1 MAEEC
6 PLEEGRKMEIESETK
21 KCPFCAE
28 DIKAEAIACR
38 YCGRDLGSNS
48 SNSSGIYS
56 AEVHTTVQQNRSIGL
71 SIASLILG
79 VIASVIGLVDLGLIQ
94 DGTYDY
100 ILDSEIGLL
109 AILSL
114 TSLGLGIAAKVKQQ
128 RASMG
133 ALIVSI
139 ISVVIFLA
147 CTSYSQYA

>member
-1 MAEEC
+1 
-6 PLEEGRKMEIESETK
+6 MEIQSETK

-38 YCGRDLGSNS
+38 YCGRSLGVNS
-48 SNSSGIYS
+48 QTIAGTYS
-56 AEVHTTVQQNRSIGL
+56 ADPYASLEQNRSIAL
-71 SIASLILG
+71 TVSSLILG
-79 VIASVIGLVDLGLIQ
+79 VIASVIGLIDLGLIQ

-114 TSLGLGIAAKVKQQ
+114 TSLGLGIASKVKQQ

-147 CTSYSQYA
+147 CSSYSQYAM

>member
-1 MAEEC
+1 
-6 PLEEGRKMEIESETK
+6 
-21 KCPFCAE
+21 
-28 DIKAEAIACR
+28 
-38 YCGRDLGSNS
+38 
-48 SNSSGIYS
+48 
-56 AEVHTTVQQNRSIGL
+56 
-71 SIASLILG
+71 
-79 VIASVIGLVDLGLIQ
+79 VIGLVDLGLVQ

-128 RASMG
+128 RASIG

-147 CTSYSQYA
+147 CTSYSQYAF

>member
-1 MAEEC
+1 MDT
-6 PLEEGRKMEIESETK
+6 ESDTK

-28 DIKAEAIACR
+28 DIKVEAIACR
-38 YCGRDLGSNS
+38 YCGRDLQISTAVSSAAISGSMNQNS
-48 SNSSGIYS
+48 EAS
-56 AEVHTTVQQNRSIGL
+56 RSIGL
-71 SIASLILG
+71 SVASLILG

-128 RASMG
+128 RASLG

-139 ISVVIFLA
+139 IAVVIFLA

>member
-1 MAEEC
+1 
-6 PLEEGRKMEIESETK
+6 MEIESETK

-28 DIKAEAIACR
+28 YIKAEAIACR

>member
-1 MAEEC
+1 
-6 PLEEGRKMEIESETK
+6 MEIESETK
-21 KCPFCAE
+21 KCPYCAE

-38 YCGRDLGSNS
+38 YCGRDIGSNS
-48 SNSSGIYS
+48 QTSNGSFS
-56 AEVHTTVQQNRSIGL
+56 ASTNTDFEENKSIAL
-71 SIASLILG
+71 SVASLILG
-79 VIASVIGLVDLGLIQ
+79 VIASVIGLVDLGLVQ

-128 RASMG
+128 RASIG

-147 CTSYSQYA
+147 CTSYSQYAF

>member
-1 MAEEC
+1 
-6 PLEEGRKMEIESETK
+6 MEIESETK
-21 KCPFCAE
+21 KCPYCAE

-38 YCGRDLGSNS
+38 YCGRDIGNNSQTSNGSFSVSTNTDS
-48 SNSSGIYS
+48 EENK
-56 AEVHTTVQQNRSIGL
+56 SIAL
-71 SIASLILG
+71 SVASLILG
-79 VIASVIGLVDLGLIQ
+79 VIASVIGLVDLGLVQ
-94 DGTYDY
+94 DETYDY

-128 RASMG
+128 RASIG

-147 CTSYSQYA
+147 CTSYSQYAF